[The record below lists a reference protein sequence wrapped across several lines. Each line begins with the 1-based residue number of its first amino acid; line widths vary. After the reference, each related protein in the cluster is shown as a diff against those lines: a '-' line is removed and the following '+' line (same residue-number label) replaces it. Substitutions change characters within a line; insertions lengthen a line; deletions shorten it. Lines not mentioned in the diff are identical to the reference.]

1 MVCNE
6 ANLDLL
12 FSFKLKIVISDYSE
26 VAIVSLPFAIVS
38 PCALTGHL
46 IVRTWSESMCGFT

>member
-12 FSFKLKIVISDYSE
+12 FSFKLKIVISDYNE
-26 VAIVSLPFAIVS
+26 VAVVSLPFAIVQHIS
-38 PCALTGHL
+38 Q
-46 IVRTWSESMCGFT
+46 